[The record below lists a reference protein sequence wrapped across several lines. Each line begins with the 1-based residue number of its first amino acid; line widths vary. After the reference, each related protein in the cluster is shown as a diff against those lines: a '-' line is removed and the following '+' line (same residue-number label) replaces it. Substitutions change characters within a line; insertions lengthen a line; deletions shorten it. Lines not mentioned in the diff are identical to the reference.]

1 MSEQTTRDRF
11 FDLIGK
17 NPCIAGIKD
26 EVGLTRVLASDC
38 EIVFVLYGNVI
49 NIHAIVN
56 KLKQHGKMV
65 FVNVDLIDGLAT
77 KEIVVDYV
85 RQYIQSDGLLSSK
98 APIIKA
104 AKSQGL
110 FTFHRFF
117 VIDSFSYHNLI
128 KQAEL
133 SRPDIVEIVPGCM
146 PKVIAWALGAIRQ
159 PIVAG
164 GLVCDQEEAQ
174 AALRAGACAI
184 SSTNPEVWKLEGS
197 PVEPSRSARRSG
209 PVPVELRRLSPSERS
224 SFTRQPPPLQGN
236 ESKVTKAH

>member
-1 MSEQTTRDRF
+1 MSEQSTRSRF
-11 FDLIGK
+11 FNLIGE
-17 NPCIAGIKD
+17 NPCIAGVKD
-26 EVGLTRVLASDC
+26 ESGLSRVLTSDC
-38 EIVFVLYGNVI
+38 RVVFVLYGNVI

-56 KLKQHGKMV
+56 KLKEHGKMV
-65 FVNVDLIDGLAT
+65 FVNVDLIEGLAT

-117 VIDSFSYHNLI
+117 VIDSFSYYNFI
-128 KQAEL
+128 KQAEI
-133 SRPDIVEIVPGCM
+133 SRPDIVEIMPGCM
-146 PKVIAWALGAIRQ
+146 PKVIAWALDAVRE

-164 GLVCDQEEAQ
+164 GLVCDQEEAH

-184 SSTNPEVWKLEGS
+184 SSTSPEVWRLEER
-197 PVEPSRSARRSG
+197 PPEASRPPRRSG
-209 PVPVELRRLSPSERS
+209 PVPVEFRRLSSPFVRK
-224 SFTRQPPPLQGN
+224 PPPLG
-236 ESKVTKAH
+236 S

>member
-1 MSEQTTRDRF
+1 MSEQTTRSRF
-11 FDLIGK
+11 FDLIGE

-26 EVGLTRVLASDC
+26 ESGLSRVLASDC
-38 EIVFVLYGNVI
+38 RIVFVLYGNVI

-56 KLKQHGKMV
+56 KLKEHGKMV
-65 FVNVDLIDGLAT
+65 FVNVDLIEGLAS
-77 KEIVVDYV
+77 KDIVVDYL
-85 RQYIQSDGLLSSK
+85 RQYVQSDGLLSSK
-98 APIIKA
+98 ASIIKA

-128 KQAEL
+128 KQAEI
-133 SRPDIVEIVPGCM
+133 SRPDIIEILPGCM
-146 PKVIAWALGAIRQ
+146 PKVIAWALDAVRQ

-184 SSTNPEVWKLEGS
+184 SSTNPEVWRIDANA
-197 PVEPSRSARRSG
+197 VEPPRPARRTG
-209 PVPVELRRLSPSERS
+209 PVPVELRRLSPFQRS
-224 SFTRQPPPLQGN
+224 ASTRQPPPPL
-236 ESKVTKAH
+236 TR